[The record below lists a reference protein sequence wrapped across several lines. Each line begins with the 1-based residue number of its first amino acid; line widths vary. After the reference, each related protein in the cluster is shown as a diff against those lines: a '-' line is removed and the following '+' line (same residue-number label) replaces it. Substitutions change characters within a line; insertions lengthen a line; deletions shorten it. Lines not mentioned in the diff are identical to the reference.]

1 MKVLL
6 IGDQAAGVRTL
17 QSLAQS
23 EARIVAVMAS
33 PPRQTGQGGRGLWNL
48 AAKLGYTTWPAE
60 LVRQP
65 NFASQV
71 YDAGVD
77 IILNVY
83 SLLLIR
89 KEILEAPRLGSFNL
103 HPGPLPRYAGLNSVC
118 WAIYKGES
126 EHGITLH
133 KIVPEIDA
141 GPIVYQEVV
150 GVESEE
156 TGLSLTAKCVDA
168 GVPLVLRLLE
178 TAAQGPARIPL
189 VAQDLTKREYFGR
202 EVPENGNLSWDRPAR
217 QISNFVRAS
226 DFFPFPSPWGAPRSR
241 LGDLIFGISKV
252 RLTGRPTDVPP
263 GTVGAQCDGGVEVA
277 SADDWL
283 VVRQVFREG
292 KYIPAK
298 EVLKAGDRFV
308 DCATYSVFR
317 SNAIDAGAT
326 ACIPGA
332 AQLGHI
338 PAIKHETQCRSALQT
353 RDR

>member
-6 IGDQAAGVRTL
+6 IGEQAAGVRAL

-23 EARIVAVMAS
+23 EVRIVAVMAS
-33 PPRQTGQGGRGLWNL
+33 PARQTGHGGSLWNL
-48 AAKLGYTTWPAE
+48 AVKLGYTTWPAE
-60 LVRQP
+60 LVRDQ
-65 NFASQV
+65 NFATQV

-77 IILNVY
+77 IILNVH
-83 SLLLIR
+83 SMFLIR
-89 KEILEAPRLGSFNL
+89 KEILDVPRLGSFNL

-126 EHGITLH
+126 EHGVTLH
-133 KIVPEIDA
+133 KMVPEIDA

-156 TGLSLTAKCVDA
+156 TGLSLTGKCVNV

-178 TAAQGPARIPL
+178 TAAQGPANIPL
-189 VAQDLTKREYFGR
+189 VAQDLTKRQYFGR

-241 LGDLIFGISKV
+241 LGGLTLGILKV
-252 RLTGRPTDVPP
+252 RLTGRPADVPP
-263 GTVGAQCDGGVEVA
+263 GTVGAQSDGGVEVA
-277 SADDWL
+277 CADEWL
-283 VVRQVFREG
+283 VVRQMFREG

-308 DCATYSVFR
+308 DCATL
-317 SNAIDAGAT
+317 
-326 ACIPGA
+326 PG
-332 AQLGHI
+332 
-338 PAIKHETQCRSALQT
+338 SAS
-353 RDR
+353 